1 MLRTPRFPSTRRVR
15 RVRRLC
21 RLIGAISLLLSLTA
35 CPTIWQYN
43 ALKQQVQDLEKRN
56 ETLQGSLEVH
66 QKRLQNLD
74 KKHDSKLEEVLD
86 RGAST
91 SAQLEELRV
100 DQTRIKGKAEE
111 VEFYLT
117 RLREMV
123 DRIASLLDD
132 RFGMNVQSVPDYA
145 PKEPKERFVFAKEKL
160 AAGDAKL
167 ARSLFRTITDE
178 HPGDALADD
187 AQFMVGETFY
197 AEKKYTEAIRA
208 YRVVH
213 DKHRKSSLVLTALLR
228 IGECFEATGACK
240 KATQIYD
247 YARDFAKK
255 AEEKADLKQRLGALK
270 KTCK

>member
-1 MLRTPRFPSTRRVR
+1 MLRLLSPRRIS
-15 RVRRLC
+15 RLSQLS
-21 RLIGAISLLLSLTA
+21 RFVGALSLLLSLTA

-43 ALKQQVQDLEKRN
+43 ALKQQVQDLEQRN
-56 ETLQGSLEVH
+56 EELRGSLEVN

-91 SAQLEELRV
+91 SAQIEELRV

-117 RLREMV
+117 RLRELV

-132 RFGMNVQSVPDYA
+132 RFGMNVQSVPDFA
-145 PKEPKERFVFAKEKL
+145 PKDPKERYVFAKDKL
-160 AAGDAKL
+160 AAGDATL

-187 AQFMVGETFY
+187 AQFMVAETFF

-213 DKHRKSSLVLTALLR
+213 DKHRKSPLVLTSLLR
-228 IGECFEATGACK
+228 IGECFEATEACK
-240 KATQIYD
+240 KATQIYE
-247 YARDFAKK
+247 YAGDFAKN
-255 AEEKADLKQRLGALK
+255 ADEKTDLKQRLGALK